1 MSVPPLLGPGLVV
14 RRVSVRCE
22 DVVFVRGVLEASEG
36 LGILF
41 AEQGGELVLAAPEA
55 LENALDELVD
65 DLLKE
70 LCNKA

>member
-1 MSVPPLLGPGLVV
+1 
-14 RRVSVRCE
+14 VSVRCE

-55 LENALDELVD
+55 LDNALDELVD